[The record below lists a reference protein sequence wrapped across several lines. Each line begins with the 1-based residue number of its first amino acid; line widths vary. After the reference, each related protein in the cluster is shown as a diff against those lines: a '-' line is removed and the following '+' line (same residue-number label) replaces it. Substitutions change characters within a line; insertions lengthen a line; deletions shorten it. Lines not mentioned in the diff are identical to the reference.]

1 MSLGSG
7 ELVTFCPARLSW
19 KRQQMVLLAEIQKEV
34 GMIRRFVILTAF
46 ASASILFGQTGTGPV
61 FRVPPVPNGSFE
73 ELKENLGLTTFQVEQ
88 LVAILQEK
96 ATALQE
102 TYKQIAQ
109 KESELYSLLN
119 SGSQDVNRIGQL
131 TLDIHNLRTQPPLS
145 NNEYRQRALAILTP
159 DQKTKLAILEQALRL
174 NPPAYQAVTLNL
186 IDGPPGQILP
196 LPAVP
201 SIMGRAETLGIQALP

>member
-1 MSLGSG
+1 
-7 ELVTFCPARLSW
+7 
-19 KRQQMVLLAEIQKEV
+19 MVRAFL
-34 GMIRRFVILTAF
+34 ILTALG
-46 ASASILFGQTGTGPV
+46 ASILFGQTDNPTI
-61 FRVPPVPNGSFE
+61 RVLPSPYGSFE
-73 ELKENLGLTTFQVEQ
+73 ELKANLGLTTFQVEQ

-96 ATALQE
+96 AKGLQE

-145 NNEYRQRALAILTP
+145 NNGYRQRALAILTP

-186 IDGPPGQILP
+186 IDGPPAQILP
-196 LPAVP
+196 LPAVQG
-201 SIMGRAETLGIQALP
+201 IVGRAETLGIQTLP